1 MTTIGPKTFRSRTTR
16 ASVGLLAAA
25 TTAAVA
31 GAAMAAPATAAGSGP
46 TPGRPG
52 VQQALDR
59 TMTETGL
66 PGILA
71 TVREGNDQWF
81 GTAGV
86 ADTRTGR
93 KRLPQERFRI
103 GSITKTF
110 TATVVLQLE
119 AEGKLSLDD
128 TVEKWLPGLVRGNG
142 NDGRRITIKQLL
154 NMTSGL
160 FNHLNDKQMLTRLA
174 GPGFLKHR
182 YDRYRP
188 QQLVK
193 IGTANAPD
201 FNPGQGWTY
210 TNTGYVLA
218 AMIVEKA
225 TGKTYAEQVSQR
237 IIRPLGLTGTRVP
250 GDEEVRI
257 RGPHPRHYSTL
268 FSQEPK
274 PTIYDVT
281 ELNPSAGW
289 AAGNMVSTAADLDRF
304 FTALLKGRLLP
315 QAQQRE
321 MFATNPVPEG
331 KWIPDTTYGLGMSSV
346 KLSCGATVWGMGG
359 ALQGSW
365 SYAYGTRD
373 ATRMLVQNVNG
384 DWNNPI
390 GTVFTPVLEAEFCAT
405 GSR

>member
-1 MTTIGPKTFRSRTTR
+1 MTIFGPTTFRSRTTR
-16 ASVGLLAAA
+16 ASVGLLV
-25 TTAAVA
+25 AVA
-31 GAAMAAPATAAGSGP
+31 SACAAMAAPAAAASSGH
-46 TPGRPG
+46 TPDRPR
-52 VQQALDR
+52 VQQALER
-59 TMTETGL
+59 AVTKTGL

-71 TVREGNDQWF
+71 KVRDGDDQWF

-142 NDGRRITIKQLL
+142 HDGRRITIRQLL
-154 NMTSGL
+154 NMTSGV
-160 FNHLNDKQMLTRLA
+160 FNYLNDEKMVARLA
-174 GPGFLKHR
+174 GPAFLKHR
-182 YDRYRP
+182 YDSYRP
-188 QQLVK
+188 QQLVMS
-193 IGTANAPD
+193 AMSNAPD
-201 FNPGQGWTY
+201 FKPGQGWTY
-210 TNTGYVLA
+210 SNTGFVLA

-225 TGKTYAEQVSQR
+225 TGKTFAKQVSQR
-237 IIRPLGLTGTRVP
+237 IIRPLRLTGTYVP
-250 GDEEVRI
+250 GGEEVRI
-257 RGPHPRHYSTL
+257 RGPHARHYSTL
-268 FSQEPK
+268 FSQDPK

-281 ELNPSAGW
+281 ELNPSAGG
-289 AAGNMVSTAADLDRF
+289 AAGDMVSTAADLDRF

-315 QAQQRE
+315 QAQQRQ
-321 MFATNPVPEG
+321 MFTTNPVPEG
-331 KWIPDTTYGLGMSSV
+331 KWTPNTTYGLGMSSV
-346 KLSCGATVWGMGG
+346 KLSCGTTVWGMGG
-359 ALQGSW
+359 ALHGSW

-390 GTVFTPVLEAEFCAT
+390 AVFTDVLEAEFCAT
-405 GSR
+405 GSS

>member
-1 MTTIGPKTFRSRTTR
+1 MTTLGPKTFRSRTTR
-16 ASVGLLAAA
+16 AGIGLLTA
-25 TTAAVA
+25 AAVA
-31 GAAMAAPATAAGSGP
+31 CVAMAAPATAVSSGP
-46 TPGRPG
+46 TSDRPR
-52 VQQALDR
+52 VQQALER
-59 TMTETGL
+59 AVTETGL

-71 TVREGNDQWF
+71 KVREGDDQWF

-103 GSITKTF
+103 GSATKTF

-128 TVEKWLPGLVRGNG
+128 TVEEWLPGLVRGNG
-142 NDGRRITIKQLL
+142 HDGRQITIKQLL
-154 NMTSGL
+154 SMTSGI
-160 FNHLNDKQMLTRLA
+160 FNYLLDEEIQARIA
-174 GPGFLKHR
+174 GPAFLEHR
-182 YDRYRP
+182 YDSYRP

-193 IGTANAPD
+193 IAMSHAPD
-201 FNPGQGWTY
+201 FKPGQGWTY
-210 TNTGYVLA
+210 TNTGFVLA

-237 IIRPLGLTGTRVP
+237 IIRPLGLTGTYVP
-250 GDEEVRI
+250 GGKEVRI
-257 RGPHPRHYSTL
+257 RGPHARHYSTL
-268 FSQEPK
+268 LSQEPK

-281 ELNPSAGW
+281 ELNASAGW

-304 FTALLKGRLLP
+304 FTTLLKGRLLP
-315 QAQQRE
+315 KAQQRQ
-321 MFATNPVPEG
+321 MFATIPVPEG
-331 KWIPDTTYGLGMSSV
+331 KWIPNTTYGLGMSSV
-346 KLSCGATVWGMGG
+346 KLSCGTTVWGMGG
-359 ALQGSW
+359 AIHGSW

-390 GTVFTPVLEAEFCAT
+390 ATVFTPVLEAEFCAPR
-405 GSR
+405 SR

>member
-1 MTTIGPKTFRSRTTR
+1 MTTFGPKTFRSRTTQ
-16 ASVGLLAAA
+16 AGIGLLTAAA
-25 TTAAVA
+25 VT
-31 GAAMAAPATAAGSGP
+31 GAAMAAPAAAAGSGP
-46 TPGRPG
+46 TPDHPG

-59 TMTETGL
+59 AVTGTGL

-71 TVREGNDQWF
+71 TVREGDDQWF

-142 NDGRRITIKQLL
+142 HDGRLITIKQLL
-154 NMTSGL
+154 NMTSGT
-160 FNHLNDKQMLTRLA
+160 FNHFLAKEVQDRVA
-174 GPGFLKHR
+174 GPAFLKHR
-182 YDRYRP
+182 FDRYRP

-193 IGTANAPD
+193 IAMSHAPD
-201 FNPGQGWTY
+201 FKPGQDWTY
-210 TNTGYVLA
+210 SNTGYVIA
-218 AMIVEKA
+218 AMIIEKA
-225 TGKTYAEQVSQR
+225 TRKTYAEQVSQR
-237 IIRPLGLTGTRVP
+237 IIQPLGLTGTRVP
-250 GDEEVRI
+250 GDKEVRI
-257 RGPHPRHYSTL
+257 RGPHARHYSAL
-268 FSQEPK
+268 FSPEPK
-274 PTIYDVT
+274 PTIHDVT
-281 ELNPSAGW
+281 ELNPSLGW

-304 FTALLKGRLLP
+304 FTALLEGRLLHE
-315 QAQQRE
+315 AQQRK
-321 MFATNPVPEG
+321 MFATNPVPKG
-331 KWIPDTTYGLGMSSV
+331 KWIPNTTYGLGMSSV

-373 ATRMLVQNVNG
+373 ATRMLIQNVNG
-384 DWNNPI
+384 DWKDPI
-390 GTVFTPVLEAEFCAT
+390 DTVFTPVLEAEFCAS

>member
-1 MTTIGPKTFRSRTTR
+1 MTTIGPKPSRSRTIR
-16 ASVGLLAAA
+16 ASVGLLAA
-25 TTAAVA
+25 AAVA
-31 GAAMAAPATAAGSGP
+31 GAAMAAPAAAAGSGP
-46 TPGRPG
+46 TSDHPG

-59 TMTETGL
+59 AVTETGL

-71 TVREGNDQWF
+71 TVREGDDQWF

-110 TATVVLQLE
+110 TATVVLQLA

-128 TVEKWLPGLVRGNG
+128 TVEEWLPGLVRGNG

-182 YDRYRP
+182 YDRYQP

-201 FNPGQGWTY
+201 FKPGQGWTY

-237 IIRPLGLTGTRVP
+237 IIRPLGLTGTHVP
-250 GDEEVRI
+250 GGEEVRI
-257 RGPHPRHYSTL
+257 RGPHARHYSTL
-268 FSQEPK
+268 YSQEPK

-289 AAGNMVSTAADLDRF
+289 AAGNIISTAADLDRF

-315 QAQQRE
+315 QAQQRQ
-321 MFATNPVPEG
+321 MFAANPVPDG
-331 KWIPDTTYGLGMSSV
+331 KWIPNTTYGLGMSSV
-346 KLSCGATVWGMGG
+346 KLSCGTTVWGMGG

-390 GTVFTPVLEAEFCAT
+390 AAFTDVLEAEFCAA
-405 GSR
+405 GPS